1 MQVKHGLAG
10 TGPDIEH
17 RAVPVFNAALARNVR
32 SCEMTAANGFRVFG
46 LSFFQSADMLLGND
60 QHVRRRLR
68 VDVLKRV
75 GVFILVNFL
84 RGNFTGDNPAEQT
97 VSHDTP

>member
-46 LSFFQSADMLLGND
+46 LRFLQSANMLFWND
-60 QHVRRRLR
+60 QHVGWRLR
-68 VDVLKRV
+68 IDVLKRV
-75 GVFILVNFL
+75 GVVIFINLL
-84 RGNFTGDNPAEQT
+84 RGNFAGNNPAEQT